1 MRRCDRAAPLPAGED
16 TGGQRAGV
24 EDVGTRHH
32 APLVEHEARGVDA
45 ESAGQHGGQP
55 CGDAAERRRRGEHA
69 LHGPQRL
76 VPLALPPRAGG
87 EAADERTREREH
99 GEGDD
104 AFGGRA
110 RRPVALDLAQDERPE
125 GEHGPDRGH

>member
-1 MRRCDRAAPLPAGED
+1 MRPSRL
-16 TGGQRAGV
+16 GQ
-24 EDVGTRHH
+24 
-32 APLVEHEARGVDA
+32 
-45 ESAGQHGGQP
+45 
-55 CGDAAERRRRGEHA
+55 HA

-125 GEHGPDRGH
+125 GEHGPDRGHESAGDAEAEPGQQDGQEIEVAPRSRR